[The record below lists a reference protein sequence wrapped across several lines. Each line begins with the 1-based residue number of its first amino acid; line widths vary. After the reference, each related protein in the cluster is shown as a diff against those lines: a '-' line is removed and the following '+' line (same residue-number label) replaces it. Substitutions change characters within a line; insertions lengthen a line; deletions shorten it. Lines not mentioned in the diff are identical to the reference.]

1 MSAQNNTGYPEVELL
16 DKQHGLTESEVKLL
30 KLIAGGNVTSEI
42 AEKLFISVH
51 TLETHIKNLIKKVKL
66 KSLSG
71 LLKYAVQNGLTAQA
85 LSVKR
90 IWC

>member
-1 MSAQNNTGYPEVELL
+1 LSAQNNTGYPEVELL
-16 DKQHGLTESEVKLL
+16 DKHHGLTESEVKLL
-30 KLIAGGNVTSEI
+30 KFLAGGNVTSEI
-42 AEKLFISVH
+42 AEKLFITGH
-51 TLETHIKNLIKKVKL
+51 TLQTHINNLIKKVKL

-71 LLKYAVQNGLTAQA
+71 LLKYAVQNSLTAQA